1 MVNAKLKDKLK
12 EMLDKRQAILAVNF
26 YNFETL
32 KGLLVAAHE
41 EKQPIILQL
50 TRSSIEYMGL
60 QNAYN
65 MAKNGLEYYN
75 LEGWIHLDHGDSD
88 ELAEQC
94 INIGFDSVMFD
105 GSELDFEQNIEIT
118 AKVVK
123 YAQKFNVNVEAE
135 LGYVAKLGQS
145 NDKVAFTEPED
156 AKIFVDNTGINALA
170 VAVGSAHGF
179 YKQEPKLDYD
189 RISAIRKITNTP
201 LVLHGGSGIPPEY
214 VRKAVYNGICKVN
227 VATETKNIFIETLQN
242 ILKNN
247 TEIDL
252 RKVFPPAIDAV
263 VNLIKTK
270 FNILK

>member
-1 MVNAKLKDKLK
+1 MIKTKLKDKLK
-12 EMLDKRQAILAVNF
+12 EMLDKKQAILATNF

-32 KGLLVAAHE
+32 KGILIAAQQ

-65 MAKNGLEYYN
+65 MAKNGLEFYN
-75 LEGWIHLDHGDSD
+75 IEGWIHLDHGDSY

-123 YAQKFNVNVEAE
+123 NAQKLDVNVEAE

-145 NDKVAFTEPED
+145 SDKVAFTEPED
-156 AKIFVDNTGINALA
+156 AKIFVENTGVNALA

-189 RISAIRKITNTP
+189 RISAIRQITNTP
-201 LVLHGGSGIPPEY
+201 LVLHGGSGIPAES

-227 VATETKNIFIETLQN
+227 VATETKNIFMQTLQN

-247 TEIDL
+247 NEIDL
-252 RKVFPPAIDAV
+252 RKVFPQAIDAV
-263 VNLIKTK
+263 SNLIKTK
-270 FNILK
+270 FKILK